1 MTETKVWTLWRDGE
15 IVDDEARLL
24 RQKAEELPL
33 PFDDDG
39 KRDIARVEDSFL
51 ERDDAAGLAA
61 PQIGISKRIIAF
73 RSKNRDGMPR
83 RDSDDY
89 EVLINPRIIQAR
101 GDKIK
106 DTEGCL
112 SCPDLNV
119 DVVRFQTVKVK
130 AFDKNGNKV
139 NRRYAGFIARVVQH
153 EIDHLEGKLIVDRGT
168 RIYYPK
174 DKAGFFQSL
183 FNEK

>member
-1 MTETKVWTLWRDGE
+1 MTEMKVWALWRDGKIAE
-15 IVDDEARLL
+15 DEARLL
-24 RQKAEELPL
+24 RQKAGEVPV

-73 RSKNRDGMPR
+73 RSKSIDGMPR
-83 RDSDDY
+83 RGSDDY
-89 EVLINPRIIQAR
+89 EVLINPRITQAR

-130 AFDKNGNKV
+130 ALDKNGNTV
-139 NRRYAGFIARVVQH
+139 NRRYTGFIARVVQH
-153 EIDHLEGKLIVDRGT
+153 EIDHLEGTLIVDRGT
-168 RIYYPK
+168 RIYYPQ
-174 DKAGFFQSL
+174 DKAAFFRSL
-183 FNEK
+183 FSEK